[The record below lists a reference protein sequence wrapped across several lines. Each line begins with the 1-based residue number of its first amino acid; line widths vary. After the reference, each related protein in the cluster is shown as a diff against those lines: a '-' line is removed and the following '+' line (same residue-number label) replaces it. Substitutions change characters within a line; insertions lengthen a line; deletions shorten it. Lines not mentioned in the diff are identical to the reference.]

1 MRLCDK
7 TIKLMR
13 IVTIFGMHEPL
24 VLAMG
29 VAPASEFFQRSVSN
43 LMMKVTTKPKSP
55 KCCTDGILAAF
66 IQTLGEYVEC
76 LDVVFEILKEAGF
89 QINLSKSALCQK
101 ALEHVGFWLMPNGH
115 RPLASRVQG
124 TLDIKPLRSKRT

>member
-1 MRLCDK
+1 
-7 TIKLMR
+7 MR

-29 VAPASEFFQRSVSN
+29 VAPASDVFQRRVSN
-43 LMMKVTTKPKSP
+43 LMMEVKPKPS
-55 KCCTDGILAAF
+55 KCYIDDTLAAF
-66 IQTLGEYVEC
+66 VHAFDEHIEC
-76 LDVVFEILKEAGF
+76 LDVIFAILKEAGL
-89 QINLSKSALCQK
+89 QINLSKFTLCQK